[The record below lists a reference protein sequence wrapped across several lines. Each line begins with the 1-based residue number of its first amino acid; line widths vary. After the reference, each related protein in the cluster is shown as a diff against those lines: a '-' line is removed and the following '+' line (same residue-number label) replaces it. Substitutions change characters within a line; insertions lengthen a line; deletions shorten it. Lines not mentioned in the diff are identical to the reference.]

1 MGLVRDRRF
10 SLTAELRSFA
20 QLECKHCN
28 VEHRRH
34 KGFFKSV
41 DELASVQKY
50 ENRELRFRALLVEGI
65 PELELRKA

>member
-1 MGLVRDRRF
+1 
-10 SLTAELRSFA
+10 
-20 QLECKHCN
+20 

-50 ENRELRFRALLVEGI
+50 ENRELRFRALLIEGI